1 MQTFRSF
8 IDQTIFRTPLL
19 FSILIKKIKM
29 FHHVIKTEDGPVEK
43 QTQKPRR
50 KISVVIVRN
59 I

>member
-1 MQTFRSF
+1 V
-8 IDQTIFRTPLL
+8 

-29 FHHVIKTEDGPVEK
+29 FHHGIKTEDGGPVEK